1 MKSKLI
7 TYTLLLFTYI
17 GIAQNETSIQST
29 FIGSHGYFLE
39 SANKKVAV
47 DAHIY
52 WTDYNY
58 GYIGPTYEIKNNIE
72 NANEPF
78 DKLDLVLISHNHSDH
93 YNTEVIE
100 NSMALNPNAIIVT
113 NPEVY
118 NILATEANNFSSFKE
133 RVYAPQIEHYNSIDT
148 TINEIELS
156 ITCVDHFDI
165 DLYMYSFVM
174 EGVRITHLNGW
185 NPLDTISIDTVGVT
199 RNKADIALLS
209 YDHLLDE
216 NKLSLF
222 KKHINPKFSTVGHI
236 DGATESRINAIHT
249 KVAELKNEYPMNC
262 FTVPMEQ
269 LIFSQVSQTL
279 IVDTLN
285 MAPEILVEIADTII
299 KTNEAFN
306 LQVNTDNYADK
317 EMDNI
322 VFDVKQSN
330 GSDLPDW
337 LSFDATSLTLSGTAS
352 EKSNNIFEL
361 YVTDEKGAR
370 SVDKFRIKVDEE
382 VNVNTQIDKQL
393 KISYNTN
400 TKALTFQ
407 NINLNS
413 NYQYTI
419 CDITGKN
426 IHKGT
431 IDAST
436 IYVKEI
442 SSGIYIINVSS
453 QNTFK
458 SSKFWVK

>member
-1 MKSKLI
+1 MKTKLI
-7 TYTLLLFTYI
+7 TYTFLLFAYV

-39 SANKKVAV
+39 SENKKVAV

-58 GYIGPTYEIKNNIE
+58 GYIGPTYDIKTNIE
-72 NANEPF
+72 NAIEPF
-78 DKLDLVLISHNHSDH
+78 NNLDLVLISHNHSDH

-100 NSMALNPNAIIVT
+100 NSMALNPNAVIVT

-118 NILATEANNFSSFKE
+118 NILATEANDFSSFKD
-133 RVYAPQIEHYNSIDT
+133 RVYAPQIEHFYSIDT

-165 DLYMYSFVM
+165 DLYMYSFVID
-174 EGVRITHLNGW
+174 GVRITHLNGW
-185 NPLDTISIDTVGVT
+185 NPLNTVNIDTVGVT

-222 KKHINPKFSTVGHI
+222 MKHINPKFSTIGHI
-236 DGATESRINAIHT
+236 DGATDSRINEIHA

-262 FTVPMEQ
+262 LTVPMEQ
-269 LIFSQVSQTL
+269 LVFNQVSNTL
-279 IVDTLN
+279 TVDTLN
-285 MAPEILVEIADTII
+285 KAPEILVEISDTII
-299 KTNEAFN
+299 NTNETFSLHINAN
-306 LQVNTDNYADK
+306 NYVDK

-322 VFDVKQSN
+322 VFEVKQSN
-330 GSDLPDW
+330 GNDLPNW
-337 LSFDATSLTLSGTAS
+337 LSFNATSLTLTGTAS
-352 EKSNNIFEL
+352 EKSNNVYAL

-393 KISYNTN
+393 EISYNTN
-400 TKALTFQ
+400 TKALSFQ
-407 NINLNS
+407 NININN

-419 CDITGKN
+419 HDISGKI

-436 IYVKEI
+436 IYLKEI
-442 SSGIYIINVSS
+442 NSGIYIIKVSS
-453 QNTFK
+453 QNIFK